1 MANPFPQIP
10 FQTQLD
16 FLWSELEGPE
26 KKTLEAFQSGG
37 YITPQD
43 YAEAFEK
50 LFERSKGSAL
60 DKRKQYA
67 LEVFKGMEDPLN
79 PQGLSQNAAIAYNY
93 LLNKGLN
100 PPQASGIVG
109 NLMAESFGSIDPA
122 AYNPSGGGQGALGI
136 AQWRGP
142 RLESLLKFAG
152 MNGEKPMVQSTFG
165 SGVPTAGT
173 IFPQQQKKQGLQ
185 GLLQQFMQPNQTT
198 GLTGPENF
206 AQALDALILPEA
218 RMGEQIRA
226 RGAQRLQSQSR
237 NKTIETLKQRAAQG
251 DNLAKMVLQG
261 LESGAYDAKTAMSL
275 YMGKMLET
283 PKDDRTSMIK
293 NYEYWLSKGKSQEEA
308 EALSKTQ
315 PLVDMSTTDK
325 GLQEWDIDFTK
336 SVFSDASNADK
347 QLSTV
352 RRQIELSQNPDF
364 TAGAGSELIQTGKAL
379 LKRFG
384 VDADVSSNEE
394 FVALMRQQ
402 VLDRLGGSLG
412 VGISASDVE
421 YLDAMQANPNM
432 DARTIRNMLL
442 ATEAILVRQ
451 QEIADFARDYMKANN
466 LRTLSQIDFS
476 LAVRE
481 HFANKPIFGE

>member
-1 MANPFPQIP
+1 MTRA
-10 FQTQLD
+10 
-16 FLWSELEGPE
+16 ELEQIAREAAAQYNLPADVFLRLINQESGYKVDAISPKGAYGPAQLMPD
-26 KKTLEAFQSGG
+26 TA
-37 YITPQD
+37 
-43 YAEAFEK
+43 AE
-50 LFERSKGSAL
+50 LGVNR
-60 DKRKQYA
+60 
-67 LEVFKGMEDPLN
+67 EDPREN
-79 PQGLSQNAAIAYNY
+79 IFGGAKYLSQ
-93 LLNKGLN
+93 LLN
-100 PPQASGIVG
+100 Q
-109 NLMAESFGSIDPA
+109 FGEMPLALA
-122 AYNPSGGGQGALGI
+122 AYN
-136 AQWRGP
+136 
-142 RLESLLKFAG
+142 AG
-152 MNGEKPMVQSTFG
+152 MGNVEKYG
-165 SGVPTAGT
+165 GVPPFKETQNYLKAILGST
-173 IFPQQQKKQGLQ
+173 DGQPLSAMRNDAMVGNIQTPPIFPPQKQQQQGGLR
-185 GLLQQFMQPNQTT
+185 GLLQNFMAPNQTT

-206 AQALDALILPEA
+206 AQALDALILPQA

-226 RGAQRLQSQSR
+226 RGAQRLQTQSR

-251 DNLAKMVLQG
+251 DKLAAMVLQG
-261 LESGAYDAKTAMSL
+261 LQSGAYDAKTAMSL

-283 PKDDRTSMIK
+283 PKDARTSMIK
-293 NYEYWLSKGKSQEEA
+293 NYEYWLSKGKSPEEA

-336 SVFSDASNADK
+336 SVFADESNASK
-347 QLSTV
+347 QLATV
-352 RRQIELSQNPDF
+352 RRQIELSQQPDF

-384 VDADVSSNEE
+384 IDTEVSSNEE

-451 QEIADFARDYMKANN
+451 QEIADFARQYMTENN

-476 LAVRE
+476 SAVRE